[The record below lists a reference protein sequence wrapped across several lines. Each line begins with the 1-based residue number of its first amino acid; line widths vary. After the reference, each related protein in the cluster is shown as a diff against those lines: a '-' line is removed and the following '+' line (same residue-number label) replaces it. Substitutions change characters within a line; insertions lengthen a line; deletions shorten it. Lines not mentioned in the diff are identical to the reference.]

1 MKNSLRHIRNV
12 SSEALF
18 NFNEDTVDVET
29 SGNPGIGHRGDSII
43 VIMGNKGQTLIE
55 LDLSTLL
62 DENDSVTCNLGALGS
77 VYIKRIINGG
87 FEKQES

>member
-1 MKNSLRHIRNV
+1 MKNTLKHIRNI

-18 NFNEDTVDVET
+18 DFNGDSIDVET
-29 SGNPGIGHRGDSII
+29 SGNLGIGHRGDSII

-62 DENDSVTCNLGALGS
+62 DENNNITCNLGNLGS
-77 VYIKRIINGG
+77 VYVKRIII
-87 FEKQES
+87 ED